1 MDGGSSQSWTFIN
14 ISPHSCAPGKM
25 MMVVVVV
32 VVVVVVLMLVMEMK
46 DDNGDDVHNDEKS

>member
-14 ISPHSCAPGKM
+14 ISPHSCAPGKIL
-25 MMVVVVV
+25 VVWVV